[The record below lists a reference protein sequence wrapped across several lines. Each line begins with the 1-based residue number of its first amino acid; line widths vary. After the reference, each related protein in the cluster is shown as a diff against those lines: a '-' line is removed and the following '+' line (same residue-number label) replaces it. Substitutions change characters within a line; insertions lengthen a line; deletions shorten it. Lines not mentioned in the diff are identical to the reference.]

1 MCQTWTILS
10 QAIIKHKAQFQN
22 NTDGS
27 PSHPPRSATFSYHCY
42 LAMIL
47 GCPSLKFLPITCNL
61 LLHNFEGNEMWVR
74 SAPLRHRVRHR
85 FREAPHESGL
95 SLKVLTKRSE
105 WACRMMQTGKKMKKG
120 LRGQKLG
127 TWGHFCHCLDV
138 PVWISWPWYE
148 PQIDWWWD
156 VMFQHVGTRSDSF
169 KAC

>member
-1 MCQTWTILS
+1 MIRILFSSILPALYKVKTMCQTWTILS

-27 PSHPPRSATFSYHCY
+27 PSHPPRSATFSYQFY

-61 LLHNFEGNEMWVR
+61 LLHDFESNEMWVR

-95 SLKVLTKRSE
+95 SLWQKGANEPVEWCKQEKSWKKDCEARSWE
-105 WACRMMQTGKKMKKG
+105 LEVIFATVWMCLSGFLG
-120 LRGQKLG
+120 LGMNLR
-127 TWGHFCHCLDV
+127 
-138 PVWISWPWYE
+138 
-148 PQIDWWWD
+148 
-156 VMFQHVGTRSDSF
+156 
-169 KAC
+169 